1 MTYKLCEMTY
11 HAMQLTFGMPC
22 TVLQDRRPIRP
33 LDILCEAKVSAAS
46 PTFIK
51 CSCEACTG
59 GASSYS
65 GGSFS
70 SVPDF
75 LAHGR
80 SIFGPETVV
89 VLAELELSWPVSWLR
104 QLHWSCSGRYIQR
117 GSMYMCMLCSLL
129 PKSMQGRNH
138 VCGVRLAY
146 GGKCTQ
152 HACGV

>member
-1 MTYKLCEMTY
+1 M
-11 HAMQLTFGMPC
+11 
-22 TVLQDRRPIRP
+22 RP

-70 SVPDF
+70 SVSDF

-89 VLAELELSWPVSWLR
+89 VLAELELSWPVSWQR
-104 QLHWSCSGRYIQR
+104 Q
-117 GSMYMCMLCSLL
+117 
-129 PKSMQGRNH
+129 
-138 VCGVRLAY
+138 RL
-146 GGKCTQ
+146 Q
-152 HACGV
+152 